1 MGVEAVP
8 FVNMHKCK
16 VQSLQRCFGEY
27 MKDLHRIK
35 DSRAPLIGATLT
47 EEANKLSVKTTHQGF
62 PILPDVEL
70 ANLKKEE
77 LEHLM
82 RSYLSLHYSVSLL

>member
-8 FVNMHKCK
+8 FVKMHKPK
-16 VQSLQRCFGEY
+16 VQSLQRYFGEY
-27 MKDLHRIK
+27 IKDLHRIK
-35 DSRAPLIGATLT
+35 GSRVPPIGATLT

-70 ANLKKEE
+70 ANLKKED

-82 RSYLSLHYSVSLL
+82 